1 MLRAFFMLVILL
13 PSMVHAATVAERIAE
28 LDAAP
33 GVSDVSEVPN
43 SREAHPVFTGW
54 EIARLAYLYTDAA
67 TGVIQD
73 NAIEVWIDG
82 GGQCYYARRRPAVL
96 EVEQKF
102 LSSRTAGGW
111 ANLSRAAQA
120 SAIESFC
127 NSVYQAANAGAQAIR
142 EFQVA
147 PLSGSIIKVTGY
159 FDKGTSWALE
169 SWYVR
174 LVDPN
179 GSVAAPYSNIEFEKA
194 TGN

>member
-1 MLRAFFMLVILL
+1 MYRAFLLGILL
-13 PSMVHAATVAERIAE
+13 LAAYSHGATVAERIAE
-28 LDAAP
+28 LDQAK

-43 SREAHPVFTGW
+43 SREAHPVYPGW
-54 EIARLAYLYTDAA
+54 QIARLAYLYTDEA

-82 GGQCYYARRRPAVL
+82 GGQCHYARRRPAVL

-120 SAIESFC
+120 TAIEGFC

-142 EFQVA
+142 EFQVTA
-147 PLSGSIIKVTGY
+147 ISGSIIKVTGY
-159 FDKGTSWALE
+159 FDKGTSWAME

-174 LVDPN
+174 LIDPN

-194 TGN
+194 TG